1 MPRYMF
7 SRKSIVEEWFTVQA
21 PDEAAAL
28 DMVSDGHPAVTI
40 EQGEWIDWADHKYHL
55 EDVED
60 ELVTFTKGE
69 SING

>member
-1 MPRYMF
+1 MF
-7 SRKSIVEEWFTVQA
+7 SRRSIVEEWFTVQA
-21 PDEAAAL
+21 KTEQEAL
-28 DMVSDGHPAVTI
+28 DMVRDGHDSVVV
-40 EQGEWIDWADHKYHL
+40 EQGEWIDWADHQYHL